1 MPIPEKLWSAGD
13 PPRDPVAA
21 PTAEEPPP
29 RPAPPP
35 RSASR
40 ARLWPMLA
48 PLLVIVALAAGTG
61 TWLVARNNNDDRPS
75 AARALPAT
83 EGPLPGLKQSG
94 NSVSQIYRAASPAVV
109 SVRSGGGEGTGFV
122 VESDGTIVT
131 NEHVV
136 GSAQSVQVRF
146 GDHGAT
152 VDAEVLG
159 ADASSDLAVLKVAA
173 SNVGGITPLKLADSD
188 AVKVGDQ
195 VVAIGN
201 PFGLDRTATS
211 GIVSA
216 IGRQIE
222 APDGFSID
230 KVIQTDAPINPGN
243 SGGPLLDTQ
252 GKVIGINSQIA
263 GGSGGNVGI
272 GFAVPSNKVREVIPP
287 LAKGTTIERP
297 YLGVSTTESAQEVTV
312 AEVKP
317 GGPAEQA
324 GLRTGDVVVAVD
336 GKNVGEASDV
346 AAAIAGKRPGDTVA
360 IEVRRGGQSQTVEVE
375 LGTRPAQR

>member
-21 PTAEEPPP
+21 PPAEEPPQPARP
-29 RPAPPP
+29 R
-35 RSASR
+35 RSAPR
-40 ARLWPMLA
+40 ARLWSMLA
-48 PLLVIVALAAGTG
+48 ALLVLVALAAGTG
-61 TWLVARNNNDDRPS
+61 TWLVTGENDDRPP

-83 EGPLPGLKQSG
+83 EGPLTGLKQSG

-109 SVRSGGGEGTGFV
+109 SVRSGDGEGTGLV

-146 GDHGAT
+146 GDRGAT

-173 SNVGGITPLKLADSD
+173 SNVGGITPLRLADSD

-263 GGSGGNVGI
+263 SGGSGGNVGI
-272 GFAVPSNKVREVIPP
+272 GFAVPSNKVREVIPA

-317 GGPAEQA
+317 GGPAGKA
-324 GLRTGDVVVAVD
+324 GLRTGDVVVAID
-336 GKNVGEASDV
+336 GKTVGEASDV

-360 IEVRRGGQSQTVEVE
+360 IEVRRGGQSQTVDVE
-375 LGTRPAQR
+375 LGTRPAQP